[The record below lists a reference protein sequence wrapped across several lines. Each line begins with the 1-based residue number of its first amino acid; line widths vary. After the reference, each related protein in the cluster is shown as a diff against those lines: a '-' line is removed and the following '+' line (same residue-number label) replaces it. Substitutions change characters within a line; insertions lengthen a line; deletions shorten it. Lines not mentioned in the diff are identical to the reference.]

1 MCLRPRFLL
10 LQPLG
15 LWPLPD
21 DAGRRGGSGDA
32 PPNFAKRPTS
42 PCRVAVLSSVAS
54 AVFSWRSAQVNGFL
68 IAFYLWAAA
77 VAVGV
82 VFKIVAY
89 FCGDVHLWLW
99 RHFPGLRKGDL
110 RDDEE
115 TRVLRG

>member
-1 MCLRPRFLL
+1 M
-10 LQPLG
+10 
-15 LWPLPD
+15 
-21 DAGRRGGSGDA
+21 
-32 PPNFAKRPTS
+32 
-42 PCRVAVLSSVAS
+42 
-54 AVFSWRSAQVNGFL
+54 NGFL

-110 RDDEE
+110 RDDHPDFFRKDLRDEDDDDEE